1 MSHVKKSFNMEADL
15 AQRMDDF
22 VKQNPGVSATFILNQ
37 SIKQWLKNPA
47 VKLNHTPATDADVD
61 KFLNDNS
68 ELMDDLAK

>member
-22 VKQNPGVSATFILNQ
+22 ISKNPGVSATFILNQ
-37 SIKQWLKNPA
+37 AIKQWLKSPS
-47 VKLNHTPATDADVD
+47 VKLNHTQATDDDVD
-61 KFLNDNS
+61 KFLRDNS